1 MRFQKIKYSKDKV
14 KIEYELK
21 TEKGGWDQYS
31 FACSDEPKPGFKE
44 ALVALG
50 QDVIALCELPEN
62 YITRI
67 IVTGISLSYATD
79 DEIPGAT
86 IISQMALR
94 NSNVNL
100 NLNTPF
106 KPFQPYSEGADI
118 SQILSEA
125 CVERLERLME
135 EAEEYVNGIRA
146 QKEMF
151 VDKEKAK
158 EDGLKKIAKEFHDD
172 MQKTLGPGESVTI
185 STGGKSATI
194 RAKGATA

>member
-44 ALVALG
+44 ALVALA
-50 QDVIALCELPEN
+50 QDVITLCELPEN
-62 YITRI
+62 YATRVM
-67 IVTGISLSYATD
+67 VTGVSLSYATD

-86 IISQMALR
+86 IISQLLLR
-94 NSNVNL
+94 KSNVNL

-125 CVERLERLME
+125 CVERVKRLME
-135 EAEEYVNGIRA
+135 EAEEYVRGIRA
-146 QKEMF
+146 QGEMF
-151 VDKEKAK
+151 VEKAK
-158 EDGLKKIAKEFHDD
+158 EDGLKKIAKDFHDD